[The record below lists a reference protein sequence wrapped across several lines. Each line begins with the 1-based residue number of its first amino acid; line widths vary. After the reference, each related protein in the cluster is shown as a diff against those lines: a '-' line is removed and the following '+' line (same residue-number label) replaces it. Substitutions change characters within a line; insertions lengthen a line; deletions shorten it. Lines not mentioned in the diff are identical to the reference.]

1 MVGRGCDRRKWRS
14 GGLGGVWPR
23 RDAIMERFMSAL
35 GNDVDAPPQ
44 TGEVG

>member
-1 MVGRGCDRRKWRS
+1 MRPPEVEIRRP
-14 GGLGGVWPR
+14 GGVWPR

-44 TGEVG
+44 SGEVG